1 MKNKINIPKPSAEEV
16 EKYLKLWDS
25 KENYV
30 LQEKA
35 LNKLFLNT
43 YPNNTNIEDILIKAS
58 ALNDFYST
66 NIFAIFPVAK
76 HILNLK
82 IDNRLKNKDET
93 LVNDIAN
100 VSING
105 TTKNFYSFSTKYCSH
120 HDPTNFPI
128 YDSYVEKIL
137 LYFKEKDNFANFTK
151 TDLKDYQK
159 FKSILIEFKK
169 FYNIDS
175 FNLKD
180 IDRYIWQLGKAY
192 FKNKYIKN

>member
-1 MKNKINIPKPSAEEV
+1 MKKKLIDIPRPSVEEV

-25 KENYV
+25 KDNYV

-35 LNKLFLNT
+35 LNKLFFNT
-43 YPNNTNIEDILIKAS
+43 YPNNINIEDILIKVS

-76 HILNLK
+76 HILNLQ
-82 IDNRLKNKDET
+82 IDNRLKSKDVT

-105 TTKNFYSFSTKYCSH
+105 TKKNFYSFASKYCSH
-120 HDPTNFPI
+120 HDSINYPI

-137 LYFKEKDNFANFTK
+137 LYFKEKDNFSNFIAN
-151 TDLKDYQK
+151 DLKDYKK
-159 FKSILIEFKK
+159 FKDILIKFKK
-169 FYNIDS
+169 YYDIDNYS
-175 FNLKD
+175 LKD
-180 IDRYIWQLGKAY
+180 IDRYIWQLGKEY
-192 FKNKYIKN
+192 FPNKY

>member
-1 MKNKINIPKPSAEEV
+1 MKKKLIDIPRPSVEEV

-35 LNKLFLNT
+35 LNKLFFNT
-43 YPNNTNIEDILIKAS
+43 CPSNTNIEDILIKAS

-76 HILNLK
+76 HILNLQ
-82 IDNRLKNKDET
+82 IDNRLKSKDVT

-105 TTKNFYSFSTKYCSH
+105 TKKNFYSFASKYCSH
-120 HDPTNFPI
+120 HDSINYPI

-137 LYFKEKDNFANFTK
+137 LYFKEKDNFSNFIAN
-151 TDLKDYQK
+151 DLKDYKK
-159 FKSILIEFKK
+159 FKDILIKFKK
-169 FYNIDS
+169 YYDIDNYS
-175 FNLKD
+175 LKD
-180 IDRYIWQLGKAY
+180 IDRYIWQLGKEY
-192 FKNKYIKN
+192 FQK